1 MPPQPQARNLN
12 VTTPIRLM
20 QADQEEGVANLDR
33 AFEAKQESFHRLCD
47 PTKSTPSFAYF
58 ELVAATGK
66 RQFS

>member
-1 MPPQPQARNLN
+1 
-12 VTTPIRLM
+12 M